1 MALEN
6 FKKSITLTGQSV
18 ITVTAEDGTTKNV
31 VAETYN
37 ATINSAD
44 PNNMNLN
51 SYQNDKSICKKYRSQ
66 CRKDEADFED
76 TCYAIQDEMIAELEL
91 AAEAE

>member
-18 ITVTAEDGTTKNV
+18 ITVTEEDGTTKKV

-44 PNNMNLN
+44 PENMNLS
-51 SYQNDKSICKKYRSQ
+51 SYQNDKALCKQYRTQ

-76 TCYAIQDEMIAELEL
+76 ACYAIQDEMIAELE
-91 AAEAE
+91 AATETE